1 MWSLIKLA
9 KDKSDRHWDGNKV
22 LQATL
27 AEDNDDNPVSLLKHG
42 IQSI

>member
-9 KDKSDRHWDGNKV
+9 KDKSDRHWDGKV

-27 AEDNDDNPVSLLKHG
+27 AEDNDDNPVSLVKHG